1 MNIYL
6 KLFLSFFHI
15 GAVAFGGG
23 YAVLPFLEEI
33 IVKQNGWL
41 THAEILDVITIS
53 QMTPGPIAI
62 NAATFVGTKVAGLPG
77 SIVAT
82 LGNITPQLIIMSILA
97 KLVFSDKKITF
108 MDNIIKGLKPGMVG
122 LIFVATLTMIHSS
135 IFNTIPMNAGINNI
149 LAAISIPAAITF
161 IVGFILHKKKFGII
175 KIILISAI
183 IGILLPLALE
193 AVGVIL

>member
-1 MNIYL
+1 MIYL
-6 KLFLSFFHI
+6 KLFIAFFQI
-15 GAVAFGGG
+15 GAIAFGGG

-33 IVKQNGWL
+33 IVQQNGWL
-41 THAEILDVITIS
+41 THAEIMDVITIS

-77 SIVAT
+77 SIIAT
-82 LGNITPQLIIMSILA
+82 LGNITPQLIIMLLLA

-108 MDNIIKGLKPGMVG
+108 MENIIKGLKPGMVG

-135 IFNTIPMNAGINNI
+135 LFDGADIFADLGAIPS
-149 LAAISIPAAITF
+149 LVSIPALITF

-175 KIILISAI
+175 KIIVLSAA
-183 IGILLPLALE
+183 IGIILPLALDL
-193 AVGVIL
+193 INISI